1 MKVLSVVVSL
11 DPELGGTQAAATQI
25 TRATQRA
32 GVRNTVVTAATPA
45 ACERAGAYVRRLE
58 AEGVRVKQFPA
69 ARWVPGA
76 DRLGVSLGA
85 MCWLARRVGGY
96 DLVHLH
102 GVWGLTL
109 LAALATARVR
119 GVPVVVTPHE
129 SLTAIDIET
138 SQNAIR
144 QRLKLALRALYLR
157 WTTVFVVNSQLE
169 ADTSLPEVSASRVN
183 VAYHP
188 LVEHDTPQ
196 APPRSGGGPGE
207 RLRVGFLGRLHPKKN
222 LDLVID
228 AVAELPDHVQL
239 VVAGGGPL
247 LERMQHHAEQRGV
260 QRRVEWLGFVSPD
273 ERTGFL
279 ERIDILVMPS
289 KFESFGMAAAEAMLE
304 GVPVIVSEATGIAE
318 VIRRHSAGV
327 VVPPDAESVAA
338 AIERLD
344 RDRDALLALAV
355 AGPRAVRD
363 ELSLESVGT
372 SLREAY
378 ERALSAGAARYES

>member
-11 DPELGGTQAAATQI
+11 DPELGGTQAAATQMM
-25 TRATQRA
+25 RATQQA
-32 GVRNTVVTAATPA
+32 GVSNTVVAAATPA
-45 ACERAGAYVRRLE
+45 ARERAGTYVRRLE
-58 AEGVRVKQFPA
+58 ADGVRVKQFPA
-69 ARWVPGA
+69 IRWPPGA
-76 DRLGVSLGA
+76 DKLGVSLAA
-85 MCWLARRVGGY
+85 MCWLARRSGGY

-109 LAALATARVR
+109 LAGLASARVR

-144 QRLKLALRALYLR
+144 QKLKLALRGLYLR
-157 WTTVFVVNSQLE
+157 WATAFVVNSQLE
-169 ADTSLPEVSASRVN
+169 ADTSVPEVSADRVS

-188 LVEHDTPQ
+188 VAEHDM
-196 APPRSGGGPGE
+196 APVEPRPRGE
-207 RLRVGFLGRLHPKKN
+207 GWRLRVGFLGRLHPKKN

-228 AVAELPDHVQL
+228 AVARLPDHVML

-247 LERMQHHAEQRGV
+247 LERMQRHAERRGV
-260 QRRVEWLGFVSPD
+260 QERVEWLGFVSPD
-273 ERTGFL
+273 ERTEFL
-279 ERIDILVMPS
+279 ERIDVLVMPS
-289 KFESFGMAAAEAMLE
+289 TFESFGMSAAEAMLE

-327 VVPPDAESVAA
+327 VVPPDVASVAA

-344 RDRDALLALAV
+344 GDRGALAALAV
-355 AGPRAVRD
+355 AGPHAVRD
-363 ELSLESVGT
+363 ELSLKSVGM
-372 SLREAY
+372 SLRRAY
-378 ERALSAGAARYES
+378 ERALAVGAT